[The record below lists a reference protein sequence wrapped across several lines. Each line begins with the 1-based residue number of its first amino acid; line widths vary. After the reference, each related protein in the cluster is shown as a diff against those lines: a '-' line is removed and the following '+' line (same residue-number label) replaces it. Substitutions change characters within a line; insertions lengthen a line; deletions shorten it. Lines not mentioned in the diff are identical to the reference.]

1 MLLCCYYDD
10 NNNQHF
16 EQTTDISEFN
26 QKYPGVIPTYIF
38 DMNTELQMS
47 DNIQKTEFEK
57 YASMFGFT
65 QNDYK
70 AHLSTRGVHPE
81 ECEFIGF
88 LPQNRKYKCRV
99 ISVQNGHKYKMT
111 PDYVRE
117 CIARYQNE
125 QSVKF

>member
-26 QKYPGVIPTYIF
+26 KKYPGVIPTYIF
-38 DMNTELQMS
+38 DMNTELRMS

-57 YASMFGFT
+57 YASRFGFT

-70 AHLSTRGVHPE
+70 AHLLTKGVHSE
-81 ECEFIGF
+81 ECELIGF
-88 LPQNRKYKCRV
+88 LPKNHKYKCQAIR
-99 ISVQNGHKYKMT
+99 IQDGHRYKMT
-111 PDYVRE
+111 PDYVKE
-117 CIARYQNE
+117 CIIRYQNA
-125 QSVKF
+125 QSVGF